1 MTYSKINLMY
11 LIFMLKTKQGGF
23 MYHPSCFLE
32 HLKYSYETKTPCF
45 SHFAPTDQSVISK
58 SRGGKNT
65 FGRAT
70 DLRTLNLSSSV
81 SLSLALVMNHRTD
94 KAQGMIR
101 MTHDEIISYPTQ
113 ASVQHPSADVV
124 SGFNPLYKSD
134 CFLVTTLCQTQ
145 DSGFQ
150 LDVMLRISRHI
161 TANEVT
167 DSVDANEGSPL
178 RLHFVFII
186 SSN

>member
-1 MTYSKINLMY
+1 MY

-101 MTHDEIISYPTQ
+101 LTHDELISYPTQ
-113 ASVQHPSADVV
+113 ASGDRLCSILLLMSSVALTRYINPIVFLSQPYAKRRIQV
-124 SGFNPLYKSD
+124 FN
-134 CFLVTTLCQTQ
+134 
-145 DSGFQ
+145 
-150 LDVMLRISRHI
+150 
-161 TANEVT
+161 
-167 DSVDANEGSPL
+167 
-178 RLHFVFII
+178 
-186 SSN
+186 